1 MQKRTFLSR
10 FAAVAAVAG
19 AGLASRLSA
28 AAPAAE
34 SGSSASAQGAKQ
46 RAAVVY
52 FTKTGNTESVARAVR
67 AMTGAD
73 IYGVRTVK
81 PYPEE
86 YGATTDIVK
95 DELDRNVIR
104 ELVPLEIDLTRYD
117 VVVFATPT
125 WWHHAA
131 APLLTKIREFPK
143 GALNGKLVLTANTH
157 GGGGLMHTREDFEKL
172 LADSGAKLG
181 THLTVFGDV
190 DEDDLKVRNWLR
202 ENNVL

>member
-1 MQKRTFLSR
+1 MIDIRGLFCFWAVYFSEPITRIYRAAASR
-10 FAAVAAVAG
+10 PRGGVAG
-19 AGLASRLSA
+19 FLVSLVTEILLS
-28 AAPAAE
+28 
-34 SGSSASAQGAKQ
+34 QN
-46 RAAVVY
+46 R
-52 FTKTGNTESVARAVR
+52 
-67 AMTGAD
+67 
-73 IYGVRTVK
+73 
-81 PYPEE
+81 
-86 YGATTDIVK
+86 
-95 DELDRNVIR
+95 
-104 ELVPLEIDLTRYD
+104 
-117 VVVFATPT
+117 
-125 WWHHAA
+125 HHAA